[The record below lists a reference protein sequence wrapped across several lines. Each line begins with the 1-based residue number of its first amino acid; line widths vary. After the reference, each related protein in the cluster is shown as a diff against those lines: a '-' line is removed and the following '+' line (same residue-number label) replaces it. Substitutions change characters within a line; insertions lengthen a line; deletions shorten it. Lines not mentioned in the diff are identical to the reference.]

1 MCFRHKLIV
10 YTDLHSTFLEQ
21 GLKISQVY
29 VGRAGD
35 YVAKVDAKICSA
47 KDTYRKVEKGL
58 PWTLP
63 HQLAGDYVVYVVSHL
78 NIRHTITL
86 NENVCA

>member
-1 MCFRHKLIV
+1 MCFSHKLIV

-35 YVAKVDAKICSA
+35 YVAKVDAKICST
-47 KDTYRKVEKGL
+47 KDT
-58 PWTLP
+58 
-63 HQLAGDYVVYVVSHL
+63 
-78 NIRHTITL
+78 
-86 NENVCA
+86 